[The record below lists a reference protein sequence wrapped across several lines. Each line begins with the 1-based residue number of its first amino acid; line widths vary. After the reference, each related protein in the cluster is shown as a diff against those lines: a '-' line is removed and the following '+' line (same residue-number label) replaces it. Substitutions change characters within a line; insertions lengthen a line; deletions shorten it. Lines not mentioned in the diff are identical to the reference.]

1 MNDHVAITLRPEHF
15 GELERTLV
23 EWGRFSVST
32 FRYGTGVAGL
42 RVTNAVGEI
51 EFLPFQGQQVW
62 RAEFLGRP
70 LTMRSM
76 FDEPNPTTEYLAT
89 YGGFFIHCG
98 AAVMGGPGP
107 DDHHPLHGEL
117 PNAAYQHAEL
127 RLGTDGDGSFL
138 EITGTFEHAVAFTH
152 RYVARP
158 TIRLRPGDARMTMQL
173 NIENRGAR
181 PMDLMYL
188 AHINFA
194 PIDGAT
200 ILDTVPPGP
209 AHTRVIH
216 PDHALAEAS
225 EAYRDL
231 LAHHV
236 DHPDSHR
243 MMTADQTFEPEIVF
257 AVDCEADGEGWAT
270 TMQLHPDGTSDF
282 VRHRPDQLD
291 HGIRWIARGADQEA
305 LGMLLPATAEPHGY
319 LAESAKGNVRSLASG
334 ASVDF
339 TIEFGAL
346 DGAATIEMVADVADV
361 RAGWR

>member
-1 MNDHVAITLRPEHF
+1 MNDQVDISLQPEQF
-15 GELERTLV
+15 RELERTLV
-23 EWGRFSVST
+23 EWDEFRVST
-32 FRYGTGVAGL
+32 FRYSTGVAGL

-51 EFLPFQGQQVW
+51 EFLPFQGQQIW

-98 AAVMGGPGP
+98 ASAMGSPSAADG
-107 DDHHPLHGEL
+107 HALHGEL
-117 PNAAYQHAEL
+117 PNAAYQHAGL
-127 RLGTDGDGSFL
+127 HLGTDGNGSYL
-138 EITGTFEHAVAFTH
+138 AITGTLEHAIAFTH

-158 TIRLRPGDARMTMQL
+158 TIRLRPTSTRMTMQL
-173 NIENRGAR
+173 DIENRGAR
-181 PMDLMYL
+181 PMELMYL

-209 AHTRVIH
+209 AYTRVIH
-216 PDHALAEAS
+216 SDQTLAETS
-225 EAYRDL
+225 VAYRDML
-231 LAHHV
+231 THHA

-243 MMTADQTFEPEIVF
+243 TLTAGQTFEPEIVF
-257 AVDCEADGEGWAT
+257 AVDCSADVTGWAT

-291 HGIRWIARGADQEA
+291 HGIRWISRGADQEA
-305 LGMLLPATAEPHGY
+305 LGMLLPATAEPGGH
-319 LAESAKGNVRSLASG
+319 LAELAKGNMRQLA
-334 ASVDF
+334 ASEVAHY

-346 DGAATIEMVADVADV
+346 DGAATAEMVAEVAAV